1 MSRRKFLKQ
10 SSYLAM
16 GFLTYPAGVYTEQS
30 RSANLPAGK
39 AGAFSVTSSKDVI
52 IGHNSHQY
60 KVNLNWGNLNTSQT
74 PVNDCH
80 EMVQDSKGRIVLLTN
95 HTKNNVII
103 YDKSGKLIETWGT
116 EYPGAHGLTL
126 VKENGTDFLLITD
139 YERHQIIK
147 TTIDGKVVFKI
158 DAPLET
164 GKYTKKEDFKPT
176 ETTVTENG
184 DIYVADGYG
193 KQYITHYNHKG
204 ELLNIFGGHGTDN
217 GQFLNAH
224 GICYDHRD
232 LDNPSLLITA
242 RELNQLKRFSLKGD
256 FIETIQVPG
265 ALICRPVI
273 HKKDIYFAVLRSKNA
288 LYDDSGFI
296 LIMNEKNEVVSC
308 PGATAPSYRNNELG
322 ELYQTIRLFQH
333 PHDVCIDD
341 DENMYVAQWNSGQ
354 TYPIKLTRV

>member
-1 MSRRKFLKQ
+1 MNRRNFLKQ
-10 SSYLAM
+10 SSLAA
-16 GFLTYPAGVYTEQS
+16 AGLLVTPS
-30 RSANLPAGK
+30 LSS
-39 AGAFSVTSSKDVI
+39 AFSLGTNTDVI
-52 IGHNSHQY
+52 VGHNSHQY
-60 KVNLNWGNLNTSQT
+60 KVDLSWGNLNPSKT

-80 EMVQDSKGRIVLLTN
+80 EMIQDSKGRIVLLTN

-103 YDKSGKLIETWGT
+103 YDKSGKLLETWGT
-116 EYPGAHGLTL
+116 AYPGAHGLTL

-147 TTIDGKVVFKI
+147 TTIDGKVVFTI
-158 DAPLET
+158 DYPAAT
-164 GKYTKKEDFKPT
+164 GKYNAKNEFKPT
-176 ETTVTENG
+176 ETAVTENG

-193 KQYITHYNHKG
+193 NQHIIQYNYKG
-204 ELLNIFGGHGTDN
+204 ELQNIFGGRGTEN

-224 GICYDHRD
+224 GICYDNRD
-232 LDNPSLLITA
+232 AENPSLLVSA
-242 RELNQLKRFSLKGD
+242 RELNVLKRFDLKGN
-256 FIETIQVPG
+256 FLESIHVPG

-288 LYDDSGFI
+288 SNSDSGFV

-308 PGATAPSYRNNELG
+308 PGATAPNYENDQLN
-322 ELYQTIRLFQH
+322 ELYQTVRLFQH

-341 DENMYVAQWNSGQ
+341 DENMYVAQWNSGK

>member
-1 MSRRKFLKQ
+1 MKRSKFLKQ
-10 SSYLAM
+10 ASYATL
-16 GFLTYPAGVYTEQS
+16 GCLTFPDI
-30 RSANLPAGK
+30 AN
-39 AGAFSVTSSKDVI
+39 AFTLEKVSKDII
-52 IGHNSHQY
+52 IGHNSHRY
-60 KVNLNWGNLNTSQT
+60 KVDLNWGQLNALKT

-95 HTKNNVII
+95 HVKNNVII
-103 YDKSGKLIETWGT
+103 YNKSGKLLETWGT
-116 EYPGAHGLTL
+116 KYPGAHGLSL

-147 TTIDGKVVFKI
+147 TTIDGKVVFTI
-158 DAPLET
+158 DFPSET
-164 GKYTKKEDFKPT
+164 GKYLDKKEFKPT

-193 KQYITHYNHKG
+193 KQYITHYNNEG
-204 ELLNIFGGHGTDN
+204 ELLNIFGGQGTEN
-217 GQFLNAH
+217 NQFLNAH
-224 GICYDHRD
+224 GICYDDRD
-232 LDNPSLLITA
+232 KNNPSLLITA

-256 FIETIQVPG
+256 YLETINVPG

-273 HKKDIYFAVLRSKNA
+273 HKNNIYFAVLRSKNSHNE
-288 LYDDSGFI
+288 DSGFL

-308 PGATAPSYRNNELG
+308 PGATKPNYVNSQLD

-341 DENMYVAQWNSGQ
+341 DENLYVAQWNSGQ